1 MNTYTVTL
9 TAAQGGRN
17 PHAFRG
23 IEADSAADAVVLA
36 YRERHPHAT
45 ATRRDV
51 HARGND
57 ISDTR
62 FSIFGNAGAVT
73 FADVEV
79 VEPPAP
85 VEAVDE
91 SAPRCQACAD
101 HPGWAHADQ
110 TRRSEPRDVCRECM
124 GSGTPQVRT
133 VSTDKVWRC
142 AGRSGSMY
150 AKRDAFGFVEVFQ
163 RDIDDERAAGTHL
176 FRITA

>member
-62 FSIFGNAGAVT
+62 FSIFGTAGAVT

-79 VEPPAP
+79 VEPAAP
-85 VEAVDE
+85 VEA
-91 SAPRCQACAD
+91 APVED
-101 HPGWAHADQ
+101 
-110 TRRSEPRDVCRECM
+110 
-124 GSGTPQVRT
+124 T

-142 AGRSGSMY
+142 AGRSGSML

-163 RDIDDERAAGTHL
+163 SNVDAERAAGTHL
-176 FRITA
+176 FKITA

>member
-1 MNTYTVTL
+1 MVTDVRTERTTEDTMTTYTVTL

-45 ATRRDV
+45 VTSRDV

-62 FSIFGNAGAVT
+62 FSIFGTAGAVT
-73 FADVEV
+73 FADVEA
-79 VEPPAP
+79 VEPAAP
-85 VEAVDE
+85 VEA
-91 SAPRCQACAD
+91 APVEVAPVED
-101 HPGWAHADQ
+101 
-110 TRRSEPRDVCRECM
+110 
-124 GSGTPQVRT
+124 T
-133 VSTDKVWRC
+133 VSARKVWRC

-150 AKRDAFGFVEVFQ
+150 AKRDAFGYVEVFQ
-163 RDIDDERAAGTHL
+163 SNLNSEREAGTHL